1 MKFNNK
7 TAVIV
12 GSVLIIVVLLLVG
25 YRFVFRGS
33 SQPSTKNEAL
43 PTDELI
49 PTVDSS
55 VNVNLSLLPS
65 GHDIDFSV
73 KNIPN
78 GTATIEYSFS
88 YNTQSQGI
96 QGVIGTVNLT
106 GGEHDYDINI
116 TLGTCSSGKC
126 VYHQVVG
133 SINLS
138 LKFNGNYGVKVFQ
151 KDFSI

>member
-1 MKFNNK
+1 M
-7 TAVIV
+7 
-12 GSVLIIVVLLLVG
+12 GSVLVMVVLLLVG

-33 SQPSTKNEAL
+33 SQPSTKNVAL

-55 VNVNLSLLPS
+55 VNVSLAILPS
-65 GHDIDFSV
+65 GHDVDFSV

-78 GTATIEYSFS
+78 GTATIEYSLS

-96 QGVIGTVNLT
+96 QGVIGTVTLT
-106 GGEHDYDINI
+106 GGERDYDKKI